1 MSAQQGCIIRVADT
15 VEKVEECIADLTSTL
30 APAAQVLGNLADI
43 PLSASSTALGT
54 PSSASATGVGST
66 TTHPAPIPNASTTHV
81 PTIAVDLEG
90 VKLNRY
96 GRVCIVQMKL
106 DVSNT
111 VWLLDVT
118 TLGSIAFDHADG
130 VGRSVRWILQ
140 HPGIKKLFY
149 DVRNDADALW
159 NIYRIDMRNV
169 LDLQILELAVRH
181 SNKRPTRNL
190 NGLARSIESYL
201 NPSPQ
206 WKQVKE
212 AGIRLFSP
220 PYGSYEVFE
229 QRPLDETIMVYCA
242 QDVTLLGVLE
252 VVLRRWMGRFGSGW
266 DQRVARAS
274 GWRRPRGRCCWWGGR
289 GPCLRRFD
297 DVSLSFI

>member
-1 MSAQQGCIIRVADT
+1 MSTVMSSQQGCIIRVADT
-15 VEKVEECIADLTSTL
+15 VEKVEECIVDLTSTL
-30 APAAQVLGNLADI
+30 APAAQVLGNIAGADI
-43 PLSASSTALGT
+43 PLSTSSTALGA
-54 PSSASATGVGST
+54 PSSASATRVGST

-130 VGRSVRWILQ
+130 EGRSVRWILQ
-140 HPGIKKLFY
+140 HPGIKK
-149 DVRNDADALW
+149 
-159 NIYRIDMRNV
+159 
-169 LDLQILELAVRH
+169 ILELAVRH

-201 NPSPQ
+201 SPSPQ
-206 WKQVKE
+206 WKQVKD
-212 AGIRLFSP
+212 AGIKLFSP
-220 PYGSYEVFE
+220 PHGSYEVFE
-229 QRPLDETIMVYCA
+229 QRPLDERIMVYCA

-252 VVLRRWMGRFGSGW
+252 VVLRRWLGRFGSGW
-266 DQRVARAS
+266 DQRVVRAS
-274 GWRRPRGRCCWWGGR
+274 EARLEEAKGSVLLVGRER
-289 GPCLRRFD
+289 A
-297 DVSLSFI
+297 VSPQI